1 MDKSGLVKQLGF
13 FVPTMCEKFV
23 TLVERGE
30 LRLEHDGVLLQEA
43 QPAGVGARVVAW
55 HPGQRPPPQG
65 VLPAF
70 IFQFPNVTSQAGFD
84 SLRTVCKVG
93 LVVSVPD
100 FPRCGRDP
108 RVGLVRLALLHQS
121 GLVHVRGILAP
132 GIDHWALGRPTTT
145 VAVRVEWPLHRQIVA
160 VVGHQLGVVSRN
172 DLG

>member
-1 MDKSGLVKQLGF
+1 
-13 FVPTMCEKFV
+13 MCEKFV

-43 QPAGVGARVVAW
+43 QPTGVGARVVAW
-55 HPGQRPPPQG
+55 HPGQRPSPQS
-65 VLPAF
+65 AF

-108 RVGLVRLALLHQS
+108 RVGLVRLSLLHQG
-121 GLVHVRGILAP
+121 GLVHDRGILAP
-132 GIDHWALGRPTTT
+132 GIVHWAHGRPPMT
-145 VAVRVEWPLHRQIVA
+145 VAVKVEGPLHPQIDA
-160 VVGHQLGVVSRN
+160 VVRHQLSVVSRN